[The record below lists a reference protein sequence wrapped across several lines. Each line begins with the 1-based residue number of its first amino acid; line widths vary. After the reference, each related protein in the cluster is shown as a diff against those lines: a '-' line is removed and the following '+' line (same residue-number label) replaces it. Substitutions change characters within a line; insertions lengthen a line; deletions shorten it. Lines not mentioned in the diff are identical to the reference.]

1 MVSIKLVNLMHWL
14 DFPSGFEQYCDE
26 LQRDGSV
33 GAPTREEARK
43 DYMASLCGYYSGE
56 KGLAISPR

>member
-1 MVSIKLVNLMHWL
+1 MSIKLVNLMHWL

-33 GAPTREEARK
+33 GTPTREEARI
-43 DYMASLCGYYSGE
+43 DY
-56 KGLAISPR
+56 KAILRSHNLSF

>member
-43 DYMASLCGYYSGE
+43 DYMAMVRSHNLSF
-56 KGLAISPR
+56 R